1 MLGIGYSIGFVNIC
15 LDQKIALTIG
25 GSMIKKSTFPNRRFF
40 SNLWPAHQL
49 TQNQAGSSL
58 QLLLLTLADL
68 IARTAYQMGKTP
80 LLPLY
85 AATLG
90 ADEIYLGFIASVST
104 MTGLVFKPL
113 VGLLS
118 DRHGRRLWLLI
129 GTAFFIGMPF
139 VYRFITTPEQL
150 VAIRLIHGLA
160 TAIYGP
166 VSVAMVVDMSAE
178 NRAGRVGIFSL
189 GRTGGYIL
197 GPALAGYFLLTRPP
211 VEIFTIIGFLS
222 LFSLIPLLL
231 LNSEG
236 ESLFAKEGASHQA
249 KPAWWKQFKQGVH
262 SAALTPAVWLA
273 GGFEA
278 VNNMVTYTAKA
289 FLPIYALS
297 VGRNA
302 LEAGLF
308 FTVQQTVTM
317 IAKPS
322 LGWLSDRF
330 QHMRVI
336 GIAVFGLAAALV
348 MLTFSSSLLVFF
360 GAAVILGL
368 AEALIIPAST
378 ALVAAQIDRANT
390 GAGIGLVGSL
400 QNGSKIIGPILAGFL
415 IAFAGYEFAFR
426 AMAAGILLVCLMVG
440 WFISVRK

>member
-1 MLGIGYSIGFVNIC
+1 
-15 LDQKIALTIG
+15 
-25 GSMIKKSTFPNRRFF
+25 MIKNSDFKSRGASTSWPL
-40 SNLWPAHQL
+40 SNS
-49 TQNQAGSSL
+49 NQFQFRQTSF

-90 ADEIYLGFIASVST
+90 ADEIYLGLIASVST
-104 MTGLVFKPL
+104 MTGLIFKPL

-118 DRHGRRLWLLI
+118 DRYGRRLWLLI
-129 GTAFFIGMPF
+129 GTLFFIGMPF
-139 VYRFITTPEQL
+139 VYRFISTPDQL
-150 VAIRLIHGLA
+150 IAVRLIHGLA

-166 VSVAMVVDMSAE
+166 VSVAMVVELSAG
-178 NRAGRVGIFSL
+178 NRASRVGIFSL
-189 GRTGGYIL
+189 GRTGGYII
-197 GPALAGYFLLTRPP
+197 GPALAGYFLLTWPP
-211 VEIFTIIGFLS
+211 VQIFTIIGFLS

-231 LNSEG
+231 LTETSGAATSRLRQENSDKFA
-236 ESLFAKEGASHQA
+236 LFNQIKTGLGDAVS
-249 KPAWWKQFKQGVH
+249 
-262 SAALTPAVWLA
+262 TPAVWLA

-308 FTVQQTVTM
+308 FTMQQGVTM
-317 IAKPS
+317 LAKPS

-330 QHMRVI
+330 PRMRVI
-336 GIAVFGLAAALV
+336 GGAVIGLALALV
-348 MLTFSSSLLVFF
+348 MLTFSNSVFVFF
-360 GAAVILGL
+360 GAAILLGL
-368 AEALIIPAST
+368 TEAIIIPAST
-378 ALVAAQIDRANT
+378 ALVAAQIDQAHT
-390 GAGIGLVGSL
+390 GAGIGVVGSL

-426 AMAAGILLVCLMVG
+426 AMAAGIVFVCFLVGLFLS
-440 WFISVRK
+440 WKNDNR

>member
-1 MLGIGYSIGFVNIC
+1 M
-15 LDQKIALTIG
+15 
-25 GSMIKKSTFPNRRFF
+25 
-40 SNLWPAHQL
+40 QL
-49 TQNQAGSSL
+49 F
-58 QLLLLTLADL
+58 LLTLADL
-68 IARTAYQMGKTP
+68 VARTAYQMGKTP

-90 ADEIYLGFIASVST
+90 ADDIYLGFIASVST

-118 DRHGRRLWLLI
+118 DRHGRRVWLLI

-150 VAIRLIHGLA
+150 VAVRLIHGIA

-166 VSVAMVVDMSAE
+166 VSVAMVVDMAAE

-189 GRTGGYIL
+189 GRTGGYIF
-197 GPALAGYFLLTRPP
+197 GPAIAGYFLLTRPP

-231 LNSEG
+231 LTSEG
-236 ESLFAKEGASHQA
+236 ESFQA
-249 KPAWWKQFKQGVH
+249 KDRENRKATPPFIEQFRLGVK
-262 SAALTPAVWLA
+262 SAAMTPAVWLA

-317 IAKPS
+317 VAKPS
-322 LGWLSDRF
+322 LGWLSDRYN
-330 QHMRVI
+330 HLRVI
-336 GIAVFGLAAALV
+336 GFAVVGLAAALI
-348 MLTFSSSLLVFF
+348 MLTFSNSVVVFF
-360 GAAVILGL
+360 GAAVVLGL

-378 ALVAAQIDRANT
+378 ALVAAQIDQANT
-390 GAGIGLVGSL
+390 GAGIGFVGSL
-400 QNGSKIIGPILAGFL
+400 QNGSKIVGPILAGFL

-426 AMAAGILLVCLMVG
+426 AMAIVILAVCVFVG
-440 WFISVRK
+440 WLISGRK

>member
-1 MLGIGYSIGFVNIC
+1 
-15 LDQKIALTIG
+15 
-25 GSMIKKSTFPNRRFF
+25 MIKDSDLKSREIQPSWSF
-40 SNLWPAHQL
+40 STPKYFQSGQ
-49 TQNQAGSSL
+49 TGF
-58 QLLLLTLADL
+58 QLLLLTLADF

-129 GTAFFIGMPF
+129 GTLFFIGMPF
-139 VYRFITTPEQL
+139 VYRFVTTPEQL
-150 VAIRLIHGLA
+150 IAIRLIHGLA

-166 VSVAMVVDMSAE
+166 VSVAMVVEMSAD
-178 NRAGRVGIFSL
+178 NRAGRVGVFSL
-189 GRTGGYIL
+189 GRTGGYIF
-197 GPALAGYFLLTRPP
+197 GPALAGYFLLTWPP
-211 VEIFTIIGFLS
+211 AEIFTIIGFLS

-231 LNSEG
+231 LTETSG
-236 ESLFAKEGASHQA
+236 SAQPKSMAKVDSKRSFLSQVKEGLGHAMA
-249 KPAWWKQFKQGVH
+249 
-262 SAALTPAVWLA
+262 TPAVWLA

-297 VGRNA
+297 VGRNT

-308 FTVQQTVTM
+308 FTVQQGVTM
-317 IAKPS
+317 LAKPS

-330 QHMRVI
+330 PRMRVI
-336 GIAVFGLAAALV
+336 GVAVIGLAIALV
-348 MLTFSSSLLVFF
+348 MLTFSNSVIVFF
-360 GAAVILGL
+360 GAAVLLGL
-368 AEALIIPAST
+368 AEAIIIPAST
-378 ALVAAQIDRANT
+378 ALVAAQIDQANT

-426 AMAAGILLVCLMVG
+426 SMAIGIVLVCLSVG
-440 WFISVRK
+440 FILQRRSAQH

>member
-1 MLGIGYSIGFVNIC
+1 
-15 LDQKIALTIG
+15 
-25 GSMIKKSTFPNRRFF
+25 MIKHSEIKNRPLVFHLSPLRTHARQ
-40 SNLWPAHQL
+40 PGR
-49 TQNQAGSSL
+49 TGL
-58 QLLLLTLADL
+58 QLLLLTFADF

-80 LLPLY
+80 LLPIF

-129 GTAFFIGMPF
+129 GTLFFVSMPF
-139 VYRFITTPEQL
+139 VYPFIQSPEQL
-150 VAIRLIHGLA
+150 VAVRLIHGLA

-166 VSVAMVVDMSAE
+166 VSMAMVVELAPD
-178 NRAGRVGIFSL
+178 NRAGRIGFFSL

-211 VEIFTIIGFLS
+211 VEIFTLIGLLS
-222 LFSLIPLLL
+222 LFSIIPLLML
-231 LNSEG
+231 PDHRPAG
-236 ESLFAKEGASHQA
+236 M
-249 KPAWWKQFKQGVH
+249 KPRSAGRTPLINQLRQGLTN
-262 SAALTPAVWLA
+262 AAFTPAVWLA

-297 VGRNA
+297 VGRTT

-308 FTVQQTVTM
+308 FTVQQAVTM
-317 IAKPS
+317 CMKPT
-322 LGWLSDRF
+322 LGWLSDRY
-330 QHMRVI
+330 RPLLVI
-336 GIAVFGLAAALV
+336 GIASLGLAASLF
-348 MLTFSSSLLVFF
+348 MLTFSNSVFVFF
-360 GAAVILGL
+360 GAAVLLGL

-378 ALVAAQIDRANT
+378 SLLARQIDSANT
-390 GAGIGLVGSL
+390 GVGLGLLGSM
-400 QNGSKIIGPILAGFL
+400 QNGSKILGPILAGFL
-415 IAFAGYEFAFR
+415 IALAGYEFAFR
-426 AMAAGILLVCLMVG
+426 AMGILILVVAALLYG
-440 WFISVRK
+440 WQTRGIKESIGDR

>member
-1 MLGIGYSIGFVNIC
+1 M
-15 LDQKIALTIG
+15 
-25 GSMIKKSTFPNRRFF
+25 
-40 SNLWPAHQL
+40 QL
-49 TQNQAGSSL
+49 F
-58 QLLLLTLADL
+58 LLTLADL
-68 IARTAYQMGKTP
+68 VARTAYQMGKTP

-90 ADEIYLGFIASVST
+90 ADDIYLGFIASVST

-118 DRHGRRLWLLI
+118 DRHGRRVWLLI

-150 VAIRLIHGLA
+150 VAVRLIHGIA

-166 VSVAMVVDMSAE
+166 VSVAMVVDMAAE

-189 GRTGGYIL
+189 GRTGGYIF
-197 GPALAGYFLLTRPP
+197 GPAIAGYFLLTRPP

-231 LNSEG
+231 LTSEG
-236 ESLFAKEGASHQA
+236 ESFQA
-249 KPAWWKQFKQGVH
+249 KDRANRKATPPFIEQFRFGVK
-262 SAALTPAVWLA
+262 SAAMTPAVWLA

-317 IAKPS
+317 VAKPS
-322 LGWLSDRF
+322 LGWLSDRYN
-330 QHMRVI
+330 HLRVI
-336 GIAVFGLAAALV
+336 GFAVVGLAAALI
-348 MLTFSSSLLVFF
+348 MLTFSNSVVVFF
-360 GAAVILGL
+360 GAAVVLGL

-378 ALVAAQIDRANT
+378 ALVAAQIDQANT
-390 GAGIGLVGSL
+390 GAGIGFVGSL
-400 QNGSKIIGPILAGFL
+400 QNGSKIVGPILAGFL

-426 AMAAGILLVCLMVG
+426 AMAIVILAVCVFVG
-440 WFISVRK
+440 WLISGRK